1 MYIGWKMISMM
12 DNVKIP
18 DEELRDLHT
27 SEAED
32 QSVSP
37 YKNYNLENIVNSGMH
52 IADLLD
58 D

>member
-1 MYIGWKMISMM
+1 MI

-18 DEELRDLHT
+18 EERLRDLHT

-37 YKNYNLENIVNSGMH
+37 YKDYNLENIVNSGMH

>member
-1 MYIGWKMISMM
+1 M

-18 DEELRDLHT
+18 DKELHDLKA

-32 QSVSP
+32 QIVSP
-37 YKNYNLENIVNSGMH
+37 YKDYNLENIVNSGMH

>member
-1 MYIGWKMISMM
+1 M
-12 DNVKIP
+12 DNVKIS
-18 DEELRDLHT
+18 DKELRNLHT

-32 QSVSP
+32 QMVSP
-37 YKNYNLENIVNSGMH
+37 YKDYNLENIVNSGMH

>member
-1 MYIGWKMISMM
+1 MI

-18 DEELRDLHT
+18 DEELHDLHA
-27 SEAED
+27 SEAEE

-37 YKNYNLENIVNSGMH
+37 YKDYNLENIVNSGMH

>member
-1 MYIGWKMISMM
+1 M

-18 DEELRDLHT
+18 EERLRDLKA

-37 YKNYNLENIVNSGMH
+37 YKDYNLENIVNSGMH

>member
-1 MYIGWKMISMM
+1 M
-12 DNVKIP
+12 DKVKVS
-18 DEELRDLHT
+18 DKELHDLHT

-37 YKNYNLENIVNSGMH
+37 YKDYNLENIVNSGMH

>member
-1 MYIGWKMISMM
+1 M
-12 DNVKIP
+12 DKVKIS
-18 DEELRDLHT
+18 DEKLHDLHA
-27 SEAED
+27 SESED

-37 YKNYNLENIVNSGMH
+37 YKDYNLENIVNSGMH

>member
-1 MYIGWKMISMM
+1 M
-12 DNVKIP
+12 DDVKIP
-18 DEELRDLHT
+18 EERLRDLHP

-37 YKNYNLENIVNSGMH
+37 YKDYNLENIVNSGMH

>member
-1 MYIGWKMISMM
+1 M
-12 DNVKIP
+12 DNVKIS
-18 DEELRDLHT
+18 DEKLRDLHT

-37 YKNYNLENIVNSGMH
+37 YKDYNLENIVNSGMH

>member
-1 MYIGWKMISMM
+1 M
-12 DNVKIP
+12 DNVKIS
-18 DEELRDLHT
+18 DEKLHDLPT

-37 YKNYNLENIVNSGMH
+37 YKDYNLENIVNSGMH

>member
-1 MYIGWKMISMM
+1 M
-12 DNVKIP
+12 DKVKIQ
-18 DEELRDLHT
+18 DEELSDLHP

-52 IADLLD
+52 IADLLED
-58 D
+58 

>member
-1 MYIGWKMISMM
+1 M

-18 DEELRDLHT
+18 EERLHNLHT

-32 QSVSP
+32 QSISP
-37 YKNYNLENIVNSGMH
+37 YKDYNLENIVNSGMH